1 MEQSGLFASEGPPRM
16 LRHARR
22 RQEPPPARGW
32 RREVHRIRVYVDT
45 SVFGGT
51 QDDEFVV
58 ESNGFCEQVRLGAYV
73 VLLSDETQR
82 ELAASPEAVQDVWL
96 DLPAASVELIG
107 LDDEARSLAD
117 EYVNAGV
124 LGEASIADALHVAAA
139 TVANADLILSWN
151 FRHIVNYNRIRG
163 FNSVNVRMGYRAM
176 TILSPREVG
185 DEAEGL

>member
-1 MEQSGLFASEGPPRM
+1 MR
-16 LRHARR
+16 
-22 RQEPPPARGW
+22 
-32 RREVHRIRVYVDT
+32 RIRVYVDT

-58 ESNGFCEQVRLGAYV
+58 ESNSFFEQVRLGAYV

-96 DLPAASVELIG
+96 DLPPASVELIG

-117 EYVNAGV
+117 EYVSAEV

-139 TVANADLILSWN
+139 TVANA
-151 FRHIVNYNRIRG
+151 RHDHPQPKGGGR
-163 FNSVNVRMGYRAM
+163 
-176 TILSPREVG
+176 
-185 DEAEGL
+185 

>member
-1 MEQSGLFASEGPPRM
+1 M
-16 LRHARR
+16 
-22 RQEPPPARGW
+22 
-32 RREVHRIRVYVDT
+32 HRIRVYVDT

-58 ESNGFCEQVRLGAYV
+58 ESNGFFEQVRLGAYV

>member
-1 MEQSGLFASEGPPRM
+1 
-16 LRHARR
+16 
-22 RQEPPPARGW
+22 
-32 RREVHRIRVYVDT
+32 VHRIRVYVDT

-51 QDDEFVV
+51 QDDEFIVA
-58 ESNGFCEQVRLGAYV
+58 SNDFFEQVRLGAYV

-96 DLPAASVELIG
+96 DLPPASVELIG

-117 EYVNAGV
+117 EYINARV